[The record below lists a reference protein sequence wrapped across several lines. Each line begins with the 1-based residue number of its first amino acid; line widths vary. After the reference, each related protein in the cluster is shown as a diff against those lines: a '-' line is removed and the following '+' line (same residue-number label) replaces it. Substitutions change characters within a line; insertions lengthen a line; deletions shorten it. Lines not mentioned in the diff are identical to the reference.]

1 MTAYLDCPQFEL
13 CSVNDCPL
21 ADGFFQCLPEDPE
34 TECKARISTR
44 QAIAK
49 KYNLSNGGLTRREIL
64 REKRRQA
71 SKARWDAL
79 PEEEKQKRIA
89 NLKLGQNATKQVT
102 KEAIWSGS

>member
-1 MTAYLDCPQFEL
+1 VNG
-13 CSVNDCPL
+13 CSL
-21 ADGFFQCLPEDPE
+21 ADGAFESLPEE
-34 TECKARISTR
+34 SVTQCKARISTR

-49 KYNLSNGGLTRREIL
+49 KYNLCNGGLTRREIL
-64 REKRRQA
+64 REKRREA

-89 NLKLGQNATKQVT
+89 NLKSGQNATKQVT